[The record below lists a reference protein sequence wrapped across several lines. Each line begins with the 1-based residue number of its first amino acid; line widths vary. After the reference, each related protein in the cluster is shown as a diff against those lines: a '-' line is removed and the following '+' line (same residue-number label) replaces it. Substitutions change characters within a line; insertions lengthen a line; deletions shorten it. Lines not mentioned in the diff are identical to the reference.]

1 MIQQMLAIWSL
12 VPLRFLKPAWTSAN
26 SKFMYCWSLAWR
38 ILSIKKA
45 REFQKNIYFCLIDYA
60 KAFDCVDHNK
70 LWKILREKCRR
81 FLEITSEMT
90 QNIWDILDAYKRH
103 TLWPEGQELCKPASL
118 RFILYSFP
126 GQNSRLY
133 DEAFSVER
141 VCMIVIVQQKG
152 VKLRFTAESVQSPFF
167 LPITGREW

>member
-45 REFQKNIYFCLIDYA
+45 REFQKNIYFCFIDYA

-90 QNIWDILDAYKRH
+90 QNIRDIRDAHKRH
-103 TLWPEGQELCKPASL
+103 TLWPEGEELCTPAS
-118 RFILYSFP
+118 
-126 GQNSRLY
+126 SRIIYIQPLW
-133 DEAFSVER
+133 AGFQKVWPNLFSTAHVHKCYRIAKGSEIPAYCR
-141 VCMIVIVQQKG
+141 VCPEP
-152 VKLRFTAESVQSPFF
+152 LS
-167 LPITGREW
+167 